1 MSLRSQPIAP
11 VPPDTVRVARAAFP
25 KGTPY
30 LTLRDAL
37 GAIFQDHAFA
47 DLYSREGQPGLAPWQ
62 LALVTGEGVERL
74 LDTLLRRCRELGLLK
89 ARGQQRT
96 DAPHVFAAI
105 RVLNRLELLGETLR
119 ATLNDLATAAPDW
132 LQRIAPLAWY
142 ERYGKRI
149 EDTRL
154 PKAEGEREAYAQQVG
169 TDGFALL
176 DALAAPETVQALGE
190 RASVRTLRQ
199 LWSQHF
205 ERLPATPPPEGLSA
219 GLVRV
224 KPPRDLPRAAE
235 NLESPY
241 DVEARYSQKR
251 GAPWT
256 GYTVHL
262 SETCDPTEVHL
273 ITQVH
278 TTPATVHEAQCTA
291 PSQQALVDKDL
302 APATHFVDAAYVDA
316 ALLISSRQEHTI
328 DLMDPTRPNVS
339 WQAHVEGAYRLE
351 QFTIAWEHAQVIC
364 PQGKRSSTW
373 PPQVADNGSPKIS
386 VTFRCQDCGACAER
400 ARCTRA
406 KTMPRHLYLHPRE
419 QYEALEAARTRFNSD
434 VGQVLYKRRAGIE
447 GTLSQGVRAFGLR
460 RTRYRGV
467 SKTHLQHVATAA
479 AINLERL
486 VAWFDA
492 RPCAQTRTS
501 RFAALTPSDGFPL

>member
-132 LQRIAPLAWY
+132 LQRIASLAWY

-154 PKAEGEREAYAQQVG
+154 PKAEGERETYAQQVG

-205 ERLPATPPPEGLSA
+205 EGMRTLGLHRVLRMPQEPSA
-219 GLVRV
+219 KVRVLVRASR
-224 KPPRDLPRAAE
+224 PPLEGAWTTLAAFPVQSIALGTSLMVARDLSPLTAIMVGNTLAHKTRA
-235 NLESPY
+235 
-241 DVEARYSQKR
+241 VRM
-251 GAPWT
+251 
-256 GYTVHL
+256 
-262 SETCDPTEVHL
+262 
-273 ITQVH
+273 
-278 TTPATVHEAQCTA
+278 
-291 PSQQALVDKDL
+291 
-302 APATHFVDAAYVDA
+302 VDALCGVGGGF
-316 ALLISSRQEHTI
+316 LLR
-328 DLMDPTRPNVS
+328 
-339 WQAHVEGAYRLE
+339 
-351 QFTIAWEHAQVIC
+351 
-364 PQGKRSSTW
+364 
-373 PPQVADNGSPKIS
+373 
-386 VTFRCQDCGACAER
+386 
-400 ARCTRA
+400 
-406 KTMPRHLYLHPRE
+406 
-419 QYEALEAARTRFNSD
+419 
-434 VGQVLYKRRAGIE
+434 IE
-447 GTLSQGVRAFGLR
+447 
-460 RTRYRGV
+460 
-467 SKTHLQHVATAA
+467 
-479 AINLERL
+479 
-486 VAWFDA
+486 
-492 RPCAQTRTS
+492 
-501 RFAALTPSDGFPL
+501 

>member
-154 PKAEGEREAYAQQVG
+154 PKEEGEREAYAQQVG

-176 DALAAPETVQALGE
+176 DALAAPETAAALGE

-205 ERLPATPPPEGLSA
+205 EGMRTLGLH
-219 GLVRV
+219 RV
-224 KPPRDLPRAAE
+224 LRMPPRALGEGAGAVRASRPPLEGAWATLAAFPVQSIALGTSLMVARDLSPLTAIMVGNTLAHKTRA
-235 NLESPY
+235 
-241 DVEARYSQKR
+241 VRM
-251 GAPWT
+251 
-256 GYTVHL
+256 
-262 SETCDPTEVHL
+262 
-273 ITQVH
+273 
-278 TTPATVHEAQCTA
+278 
-291 PSQQALVDKDL
+291 
-302 APATHFVDAAYVDA
+302 VDALCGVGSGF
-316 ALLISSRQEHTI
+316 LLR
-328 DLMDPTRPNVS
+328 
-339 WQAHVEGAYRLE
+339 
-351 QFTIAWEHAQVIC
+351 
-364 PQGKRSSTW
+364 
-373 PPQVADNGSPKIS
+373 
-386 VTFRCQDCGACAER
+386 
-400 ARCTRA
+400 
-406 KTMPRHLYLHPRE
+406 
-419 QYEALEAARTRFNSD
+419 
-434 VGQVLYKRRAGIE
+434 IE
-447 GTLSQGVRAFGLR
+447 
-460 RTRYRGV
+460 
-467 SKTHLQHVATAA
+467 
-479 AINLERL
+479 
-486 VAWFDA
+486 
-492 RPCAQTRTS
+492 
-501 RFAALTPSDGFPL
+501 